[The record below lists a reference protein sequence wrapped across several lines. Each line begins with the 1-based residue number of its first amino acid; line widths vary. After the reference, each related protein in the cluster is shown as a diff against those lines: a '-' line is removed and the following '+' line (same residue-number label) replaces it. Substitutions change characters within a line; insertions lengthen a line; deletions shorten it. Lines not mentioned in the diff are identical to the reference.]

1 MDLVKKGDH
10 VEISLLNIGVGLGW
24 KGGKGVTG
32 HPYDL
37 DLQAFILKQDEKF
50 VIHPDDNSG
59 EWHDKRRHFI
69 YFNNLNSPDGAVTHT
84 GDVDGEEDEEEDDSQ
99 DKETIY
105 VDLSK
110 LTHEATQ
117 IVFTATI
124 EDAESRKQDF
134 GQVQNSFIRIYN
146 RDNDEE
152 ICRYDL
158 EDDFSVEN
166 AVEFGR
172 LIRNGPSWEF
182 EALGLGHD
190 GGLLALVNKFKV
202 EDWG

>member
-1 MDLVKKGDH
+1 MDLIKKGDH
-10 VEISLLNIGVGLGW
+10 VDISLKNIGVGLGW

-50 VIHPDDNSG
+50 VIHPDDNIG
-59 EWHDKRRHFI
+59 EYSNKRRFFI
-69 YFNNLNSPDGAVTHT
+69 YFNNLNSPDEAVTHT
-84 GDVDGEEDEEEDDSQ
+84 GDVEGDDDEEDDSE
-99 DKETIY
+99 DKETIFVY
-105 VDLSK
+105 LDK
-110 LTHEATQ
+110 LHPEATQ
-117 IVFTATI
+117 IIFTATI
-124 EDAESRKQDF
+124 DDAEVRKQDF

-146 RDNDEE
+146 KDNEEE

-172 LIRNGPSWEF
+172 QS
-182 EALGLGHD
+182 
-190 GGLLALVNKFKV
+190 GGGSGA
-202 EDWG
+202 EEGY

>member
-10 VEISLLNIGVGLGW
+10 VKISLLNIGVGLGW
-24 KGGKGVTG
+24 KGGRGITG

-50 VIHPDDNSG
+50 VIHPDDNIG
-59 EWHDKRRHFI
+59 EWHDKRRFFI
-69 YFNNLNSPDGAVTHT
+69 YFNNLQSPDGAVTHT
-84 GDVDGEEDEEEDDSQ
+84 GDVEGDEDEEEDDSD
-99 DKETIY
+99 DKETVY

-110 LTHEATQ
+110 LTPDATQ

-124 EDAESRKQDF
+124 EDAEARKQDF
-134 GQVQNSFIRIYN
+134 GQVQNSYIRIYN
-146 RDNDEE
+146 LDSNEE

-172 LIRNGPSWEF
+172 LIKYGSGWEF
-182 EALGLGHD
+182 EALGLGHS
-190 GGLLALVNKFKV
+190 GGLLALVNKYKV

>member
-1 MDLVKKGDH
+1 MDLIKKGDH
-10 VEISLLNIGVGLGW
+10 VDISLKNIGVGLGW

-50 VIHPDDNSG
+50 VIHPDDNIG
-59 EWHDKRRHFI
+59 EYSNKRRFFI
-69 YFNNLNSPDGAVTHT
+69 YFNNLNSPDEAVTHT
-84 GDVDGEEDEEEDDSQ
+84 GDVEGDEDEEDDSE
-99 DKETIY
+99 DKETIFVY
-105 VDLSK
+105 LDK
-110 LTHEATQ
+110 LHPEATQ
-117 IVFTATI
+117 IIFTATI
-124 EDAESRKQDF
+124 DDAEVRKQDF

-146 RDNDEE
+146 KDNEEE

-172 LIRNGPSWEF
+172 LIRQGSGWEF

-190 GGLLALVNKFKV
+190 GGLASLVDKFKV
-202 EDWG
+202 EEWG